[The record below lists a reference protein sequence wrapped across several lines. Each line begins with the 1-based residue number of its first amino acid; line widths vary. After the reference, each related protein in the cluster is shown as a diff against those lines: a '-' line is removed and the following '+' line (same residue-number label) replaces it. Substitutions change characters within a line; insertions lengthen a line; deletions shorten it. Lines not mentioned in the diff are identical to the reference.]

1 MDTIDEART
10 VGKLNLGALIFI
22 AVIGW
27 GVSGLI
33 SYATA
38 QSAMNARVAV
48 LESQFQR
55 MQADLTDIRADVKTL
70 LRR

>member
-1 MDTIDEART
+1 MTTEN
-10 VGKLNLGALIFI
+10 GKWNTGVVVVI

-27 GVSGLI
+27 GVSGI
-33 SYATA
+33 VGYATA

-48 LESQFQR
+48 LESQFIR

>member
-1 MDTIDEART
+1 MTDDHKWNTT
-10 VGKLNLGALIFI
+10 ALIVI

-33 SYATA
+33 GYATA
-38 QSAMNARVAV
+38 QNAMNARVAV
-48 LESQFQR
+48 LESQFQDMR
-55 MQADLTDIRADVKTL
+55 SQLSDIRADVKTL